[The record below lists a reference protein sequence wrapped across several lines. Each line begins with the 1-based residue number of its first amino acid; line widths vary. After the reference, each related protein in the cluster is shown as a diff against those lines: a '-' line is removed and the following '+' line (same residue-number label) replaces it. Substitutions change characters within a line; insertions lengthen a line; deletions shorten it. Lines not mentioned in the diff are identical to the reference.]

1 MELKVDPN
9 SRLDRK
15 VINRIKKN
23 ILTSGF
29 NSKKPI
35 IFDQNHWI
43 LDGNH
48 RYAAL
53 SELELLDIG
62 VYYQINWQDFLR
74 IHEGLLEKYQ
84 TGDGDKIPDSVYY
97 KSMIAAGRIG
107 SA

>member
-15 VINRIKKN
+15 VINRIKRN

-29 NSKKPI
+29 NSTKPI
-35 IFDQNHWI
+35 IFDQNKWI

-48 RYAAL
+48 RYTAL
-53 SELELLDIG
+53 TELCILECG
-62 VYYQINWQDFLR
+62 VYVQIDWQDFLR